1 MLFKY
6 FNSFVLKYNLTF
18 NCSWYL
24 PLCIYVNKISV
35 EFYWFNNIPD
45 LDLSII
51 DLVFSTTS
59 KYAVSNSKNIVS
71 LVEMRMLPFT
81 FWINWKKNG
90 NRKWPKLNTLETK
103 MAKISH
109 TRNENGQNFTHQNK
123 ITLFWRKKSKINLH
137 QNFSIYGIW

>member
-1 MLFKY
+1 MH
-6 FNSFVLKYNLTF
+6 FNNLVLKYNLTF

>member
-1 MLFKY
+1 MH
-6 FNSFVLKYNLTF
+6 FNNLVLKYNLTF

-45 LDLSII
+45 PDISII
-51 DLVFSTTS
+51 DVVFSTTS
-59 KYAVSNSKNIVS
+59 KYPVSNSKNVVS

-81 FWINWKKNG
+81 FWINWQKNG
-90 NRKWPKLNTLETK
+90 NQKWPKLNTLETK

-109 TRNENGQNFTHQNK
+109 TKIKHPSFGENRPKLTYTKISQFTV
-123 ITLFWRKKSKINLH
+123 W
-137 QNFSIYGIW
+137 